1 MTQALATSPAYL
13 GPEAAWGARC
23 AARRGAEWQT
33 LAQAPVSRGADVWVA
48 PTALRTVTGGRS
60 DPQGPGKPRCLS
72 APGSATRA
80 EGFAAS

>member
-1 MTQALATSPAYL
+1 VTQALATSPAYL

-48 PTALRTVTGGRS
+48 PTAADLTHRAVANPVACLRLA
-60 DPQGPGKPRCLS
+60 PPPEPR
-72 APGSATRA
+72 
-80 EGFAAS
+80 ASQRPEQDQS